1 MPPKSYIIAAVVLG
15 ALVGVSFFLT
25 PGFSMTVWFWM
36 FSIAACILGV
46 AGAFNTAGGLGVPRW
61 IGVALASPGLVWAV
75 GNLRE
80 WIQPTPA
87 SSIRYDLVAAYLA
100 TLAAG
105 AGALKLIEMMSRL
118 SPAAVRIG
126 YALLAV
132 TALWVGIG
140 QIAIITR
147 WPFFGTPSYFMTSR
161 TVFAASSIVEY
172 GAFIGAAVLIT
183 IRYDVERW
191 SCVAI
196 SLVSSFL
203 LYKRVYMLIMLRP
216 LENVYGFASWLQP
229 IAIFIGAAAVWRM
242 GVILRG
248 HHFLKPLEHP
258 SPA

>member
-1 MPPKSYIIAAVVLG
+1 MPPRSYMIAAVVLG
-15 ALVGVSFFLT
+15 TLVGCSLFLT
-25 PGFSMTVWFWM
+25 LGFSMTIWFWM

-46 AGAFNTAGGLGVPRW
+46 AGAFNTAAGLGAPRW
-61 IGVALASPGLVWAV
+61 IGVALASPGLVWAA
-75 GNLRE
+75 GNLHE

-100 TLAAG
+100 ALAAG
-105 AGALKLIEMMSRL
+105 AGALRLVEAISR
-118 SPAAVRIG
+118 SHAAVRVG

-132 TALWVGIG
+132 TALLVGVV
-140 QIAIITR
+140 QIAIAMR
-147 WPFFGTPSYFMTSR
+147 WTFIGNPLYTMTSR

-183 IRYDVERW
+183 IRHDLERW

-203 LYKRVYMLIMLRP
+203 LYKRVYLLILLRP
-216 LENVYGFASWLQP
+216 LENGYGFVSWLQP

-242 GVILRG
+242 GVVLRG
-248 HHFLKPLEHP
+248 HPFLKPLEHP

>member
-1 MPPKSYIIAAVVLG
+1 VLG

-25 PGFSMTVWFWM
+25 LGFSMTVWVWM

-46 AGAFNTAGGLGVPRW
+46 AGAFNTAGGVGAPRW

-75 GNLRE
+75 GNIRE
-80 WIQPTPA
+80 WIQLTPA
-87 SSIRYDLVAAYLA
+87 SSIRYDLIAAYLA
-100 TLAAG
+100 ALAAG
-105 AGALKLIEMMSRL
+105 AGALKLMEMMSR
-118 SPAAVRIG
+118 SHAAIRVG

-132 TALWVGIG
+132 TALWVGLG
-140 QIAIITR
+140 QIAFITR
-147 WPFFGTPSYFMTSR
+147 WPFFGTPSYIMTSR
-161 TVFAASSIVEY
+161 TVFAASSVVEY
-172 GAFIGAAVLIT
+172 GAFIGAAILIT
-183 IRYDVERW
+183 IRHDLERW

-203 LYKRVYMLIMLRP
+203 IYKRVYLFILLRP
-216 LENVYGFASWLQP
+216 LENGYGFVSWLQP

-248 HHFLKPLEHP
+248 HPFFKPLEHP